1 AQMVPFDSIQ
11 FRGNYTNTTQISE
24 AVAKRAGEKGAKY
37 YHITRQWEGKGNNM
51 TISAD
56 LYK

>member
-1 AQMVPFDSIQ
+1 MVPFDSIK
-11 FRGNYTNTTQISE
+11 FTGNYGNMSE
-24 AVAKRAGEKGAKY
+24 VSYRGRQTCCAKGAKY
-37 YHITRQWEGKGNNM
+37 YHITREWSERGNNM

>member
-1 AQMVPFDSIQ
+1 YSSMTD
-11 FRGNYTNTTQISE
+11 ISYN
-24 AVAKRAGEKGAKY
+24 VAKRAAKKGAKY
-37 YHITRQWEGKGNNM
+37 YHITRQWEERGGNM